1 MDRPRAQLARFQD
14 AFPGYRTE
22 IVEGNVVACP
32 LRPSHARTIYQIWS
46 RLEPQ
51 LDPEW
56 SLISDVAIPF
66 AEDFEFCP
74 DLAVIPAAEQRRN
87 LISYPPDLVELV
99 VEVVSSGSVRH
110 DYEVKDR
117 HYAGRGIPNY
127 LILDPLRGHVSTMWN
142 PGTDGYRGRD
152 VVPYGPEV
160 AVESPVGRLM
170 IRTDG
175 LPVDPKASHPS

>member
-1 MDRPRAQLARFQD
+1 MDRQRARLARFQD

-32 LRPSHARTIYQIWS
+32 LQPAHACTVYEVWR

-51 LDPEW
+51 LGPEW
-56 SLISDVAIPF
+56 ALISDVAIPF
-66 AEDFEFCP
+66 AEGFEFCP
-74 DLAVIPAAEQRRN
+74 DLAVIPAAEQKRN
-87 LISYPPDLVELV
+87 LLCYPPDLVELAI
-99 VEVVSSGSVRH
+99 EVVSPGSVRH

-117 HYAGRGIPNY
+117 CYAGRGIPNY
-127 LILDPLRGHVSTMWN
+127 LILDPLQGHVTTMWN
-142 PGTDGYRGRD
+142 PGAEGYRGRD

-160 AVESPVGRLM
+160 AVESSVGRLT